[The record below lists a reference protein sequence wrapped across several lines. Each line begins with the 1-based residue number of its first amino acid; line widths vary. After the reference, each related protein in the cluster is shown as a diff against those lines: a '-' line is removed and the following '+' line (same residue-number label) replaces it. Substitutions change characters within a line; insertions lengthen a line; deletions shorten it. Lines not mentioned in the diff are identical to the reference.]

1 MEQRTTTTRA
11 RSSYDDV
18 TNETHEQELGWN
30 PDEDTNVQE
39 KDMGAVKGTNLK
51 DLCNLVGGM
60 SAGERVKVLSSD
72 GWNRWFAYKN
82 VYGYSSRE
90 GPIGISWY
98 KDGTYPDSG
107 YTDGMR
113 MIWFAD
119 TSNNPW
125 GCHAF
130 GNFDWHEAA
139 APEYW
144 YYYQSGTEKYPTTTG
159 ISGQYVNRI
168 FIYSNQAP
176 PASINVTSPNG
187 GESWVRGSNHAI
199 TWTSTGNVGSYVKM
213 EVAEGW
219 CSSADRYQ
227 PVTPNDGSYS
237 LDHFPRTSDRD

>member
-1 MEQRTTTTRA
+1 
-11 RSSYDDV
+11 
-18 TNETHEQELGWN
+18 
-30 PDEDTNVQE
+30 
-39 KDMGAVKGTNLK
+39 
-51 DLCNLVGGM
+51 
-60 SAGERVKVLSSD
+60 
-72 GWNRWFAYKN
+72 
-82 VYGYSSRE
+82 
-90 GPIGISWY
+90 
-98 KDGTYPDSG
+98 
-107 YTDGMR
+107 MR

-213 EVAEGW
+213 EVLKAGVVVQTL
-219 CSSADRYQ
+219 STRYSKRWFLQ
-227 PVTPNDGSYS
+227 LEP
-237 LDHFPRTSDRD
+237 FPPD